1 MTTAM
6 STPTSA
12 RDDLSTAPPP
22 PAKKRTWPVLA
33 TFLAPGLFFY
43 VLFLIIPLLGTIFLS
58 LTNWSGFSF
67 SDIKFAGLSNFKN
80 LATDPIFRGALWHT
94 LVFVVIAA
102 VLKTVASL
110 IVALALNLRIRLG
123 GFFRVVFVMPTVISA
138 VVIGVVFSLALSPSL
153 GLINPFLR
161 SIGLGSLTGE
171 WLGSSTRALPILIL
185 LDVWQN
191 FGIYMLI
198 YISKLLSIPEDIGE
212 AARVD
217 GASRWQETWQITIP
231 LLRSTTGVVLLLA
244 SIDSLKVF
252 STVYIMTR
260 GGPDHAT
267 EVLSTYG
274 YSEAFGQNQV
284 GYGSA
289 ILVVLLVIALI
300 FALLWFKLFRSRQD

>member
-1 MTTAM
+1 MTAAM
-6 STPTSA
+6 SKPTA
-12 RDDLSTAPPP
+12 APDDLPTAAPPP
-22 PAKKRTWPVLA
+22 ARKRTWPVLA
-33 TFLAPGLFFY
+33 AFLAPGMLFY
-43 VLFLIIPLLGTIFLS
+43 VLFLIIPLLGTVFLS
-58 LTNWSGFSF
+58 LTNWSGISF
-67 SDIKFAGLSNFKN
+67 SDIHFTGFSNFKN
-80 LATDPIFRGALWHT
+80 LASDPIFRGALWHT

-102 VLKTVASL
+102 VLKTITSL
-110 IVALALNLRIRLG
+110 IAALALNLRIRFG
-123 GFFRVVFVMPTVISA
+123 SFFRVVFVMPTVISA

-198 YISKLLSIPEDIGE
+198 YISKLLSIPDDLGE

-217 GASRWQETWQITIP
+217 GASKWQETWRITIP

-289 ILVVLLVIALI
+289 VLVVLLVIAML
-300 FALLWFKLFRSRQD
+300 FALLWFKVFRSRQD